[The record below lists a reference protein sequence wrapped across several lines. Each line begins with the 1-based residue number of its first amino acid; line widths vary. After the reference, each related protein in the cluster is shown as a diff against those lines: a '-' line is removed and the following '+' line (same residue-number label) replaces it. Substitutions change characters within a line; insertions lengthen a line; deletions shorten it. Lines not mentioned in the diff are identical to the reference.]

1 MKTAT
6 QTTPSGI
13 PLADWTRRISRSA
26 LQDMLTACARPDI
39 LSFAL
44 GLPAAELFPTE
55 KYARSLARVLSS
67 DPRSLQY
74 GPPVRRLKQQVAEIM
89 KWRGV
94 RCREEQIFLTAG
106 AQQGMHLLTRLL
118 LNPGGRVIMEQMT
131 YPGFQQVLQPYCP
144 TIRTVPTDLETGM
157 DVDAVE
163 RCLMEEPRPSLIY
176 SVADGHNPLS
186 VSMSVAKR
194 RRLAELACRFRV
206 PIIEDDP
213 YGLLFYGDSC
223 MPPLRSFEADWVCY
237 VGTFSKILAPGV
249 RTGWL
254 VVPENLVA
262 PLSVIKESIDIN
274 MGPLNQ
280 HAISDYLGT
289 GHLSDHLPALRAEYR
304 RRRDAMLLA
313 LQTHFSTGACW
324 RTPESG
330 LFCWVELPAQI
341 NMSEL
346 LRLAIETEKIA
357 FIPGFA
363 FHAGNGPALGS
374 ALRLNFSA
382 NSTAV
387 IEDGIARLARVVNRC
402 LAKSHDPQK
411 RFDS

>member
-1 MKTAT
+1 MTNTAT
-6 QTTPSGI
+6 LTMSSDI
-13 PLADWTRRISRSA
+13 PLADWTRAISRSA
-26 LQDMLTACARPDI
+26 LQDMLIASARPEI

-55 KYARSLARVLSS
+55 KYAQSLVRVLST

-74 GPPVRRLKQQVAEIM
+74 GPPLLRLKQQVLAIM
-89 KWRGV
+89 ELRGV
-94 RCREEQIFLTAG
+94 HCREEQIFLTAG
-106 AQQGMHLLTRLL
+106 AQQGMNMLTRLL

-131 YPGFQQVLQPYCP
+131 YPGFQQVLQPYRP
-144 TIRTVPTDLETGM
+144 IISTVPTDLETGL

-163 RCLMEEPRPSLIY
+163 RLLVQEPKPSLIY

-186 VSMSVAKR
+186 VSMSVEKR
-194 RRLAELACRFRV
+194 RRLVELARRFRV

-262 PLSVIKESIDIN
+262 PLSVIKESMDIN
-274 MGPLNQ
+274 MAPLNQ
-280 HAISDYLGT
+280 RAISDYVET
-289 GHLSDHLPALRAEYR
+289 GELWQHLPVLRAEYR

-313 LQTHFSTGACW
+313 LEKHFPMEARW
-324 RTPESG
+324 RRPASG
-330 LFCWVELPAQI
+330 LFCWVELLAQI
-341 NMSEL
+341 DGSEL

-363 FHAGNGPALGS
+363 FHAGNGACCGS

-382 NSTAV
+382 NAPHV
-387 IEDGIARLARVVNRC
+387 IEDGIARLARIVKQLIGRNGIVRQE
-402 LAKSHDPQK
+402 A
-411 RFDS
+411 

>member
-1 MKTAT
+1 M
-6 QTTPSGI
+6 SSDI
-13 PLADWTRRISRSA
+13 PLADWTMGISRSA
-26 LQDMLTACARPDI
+26 LQDMLTTCARPDM

-55 KYARSLARVLSS
+55 KYAQSLARVLSN

-74 GPPVRRLKQQVAEIM
+74 GPPLQRLKQQVLEIM
-89 KWRGV
+89 RLRGV
-94 RCREEQIFLTAG
+94 HCREEQIFLTAG
-106 AQQGMHLLTRLL
+106 AQQGMHMLTRLL
-118 LNPGGRVIMEQMT
+118 LNPGGRVVMEQMT
-131 YPGFQQVLQPYCP
+131 YSGFQQVLQPYCP
-144 TIRTVPTDLETGM
+144 TILTVPTDLDTGM

-163 RCLMEEPRPSLIY
+163 RFLREEPRPSLIY

-186 VSMSVAKR
+186 VSMSVEKR
-194 RRLAELACRFRV
+194 RRLVELARRFRV

-223 MPPLRSFEADWVCY
+223 MPPLRSFDADWVCY

-274 MGPLNQ
+274 MATLTQ
-280 HAISDYLGT
+280 RAVSDYIGT
-289 GHLSDHLPALRAEYR
+289 GDLSDHLPVLRAEYR

-313 LQTHFSTGACW
+313 LQTHFPTGARW

-330 LFCWVELPAQI
+330 LFCWVELPVQI
-341 NMSEL
+341 NGSEL
-346 LRLAIETEKIA
+346 LRLAIDTEKIA

-363 FHAGNGPALGS
+363 FHAGNGPCLGS

-387 IEDGIARLARVVNRC
+387 IEDGIARLARIVNGLLSNRK
-402 LAKSHDPQK
+402 LDDRRALH
-411 RFDS
+411 